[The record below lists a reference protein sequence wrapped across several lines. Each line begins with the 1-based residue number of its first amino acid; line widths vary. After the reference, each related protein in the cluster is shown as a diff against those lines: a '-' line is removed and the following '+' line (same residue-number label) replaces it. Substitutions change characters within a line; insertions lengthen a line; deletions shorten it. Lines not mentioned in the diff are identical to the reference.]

1 MARWPRSCATA
12 PKARSC
18 RRSTA
23 QGRCRHGSRDR
34 RADRRGHAG
43 NMREAAADARR
54 VRRRVGL
61 SQAALARRIGVPV
74 DTVRDWE
81 QARHAPHGPP
91 GHCCGSSTVRP
102 RPCSPCSTV
111 TPPEAQFRNAVG
123 ASDST
128 LLAHRCDGR
137 WRSIAVNR
145 ERWRSIGS
153 DGGRRRRSSK
163 RGESQLT
170 CHAQK

>member
-1 MARWPRSCATA
+1 
-12 PKARSC
+12 
-18 RRSTA
+18 
-23 QGRCRHGSRDR
+23 
-34 RADRRGHAG
+34 
-43 NMREAAADARR
+43 MREAAADARR
-54 VRRRVGL
+54 GRRRVGL
-61 SQAALARRIGVPV
+61 FQAAFARRIGVPV

-81 QARHAPHGPP
+81 QAGRAPHGPP

-102 RPCSPCSTV
+102 RPRSPCSIV
-111 TPPEAQFRNAVG
+111 TPPEAHSEG